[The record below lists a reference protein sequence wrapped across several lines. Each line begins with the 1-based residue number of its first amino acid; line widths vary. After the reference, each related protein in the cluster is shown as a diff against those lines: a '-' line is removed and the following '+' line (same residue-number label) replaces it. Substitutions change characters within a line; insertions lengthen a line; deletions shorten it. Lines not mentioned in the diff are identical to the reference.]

1 MCIFAS
7 QQKIRQLN
15 MVKNILYALA
25 TILLLASVYFIY
37 EWFNMESTN
46 REPLPALLSAISTMV
61 LTIIAWRLDGPKNE
75 PPSNAVN
82 VTGNNNIVN
91 QGNSNS
97 NIQINTGT
105 GDNIQGDKKVYNI
118 GKIDKADFS

>member
-1 MCIFAS
+1 M
-7 QQKIRQLN
+7 L
-15 MVKNILYALA
+15 KNLLYALA

-37 EWFNMESTN
+37 EWFKMEPSN
-46 REPLPALLSAISTMV
+46 REPLPALLSAIATIV
-61 LTIIAWRLDGPKNE
+61 LTIIVWRLDGPKNE
-75 PPSNAVN
+75 SPSNAVN

-91 QGNSNS
+91 QVNSNS
-97 NIQINTGT
+97 NIQIHTGT

>member
-15 MVKNILYALA
+15 MLKNILYALA
-25 TILLLASVYFIY
+25 TILLLASAYFIY
-37 EWFNMESTN
+37 EWFNMEPTN
-46 REPLPALLSAISTMV
+46 REPLPALLTAISTIV
-61 LTIIAWRLDGPKNE
+61 LTIIAWRLDGPKSE
-75 PPSNAVN
+75 SPSNAVN
-82 VTGNNNIVN
+82 ATGNNNIVN

>member
-1 MCIFAS
+1 M
-7 QQKIRQLN
+7 L
-15 MVKNILYALA
+15 KNLLYALA

-37 EWFNMESTN
+37 EWFKSDPGNK
-46 REPLPALLSAISTMV
+46 EPLPALLSAISTMV
-61 LTIIAWRLDGPKNE
+61 LTIIAWRLDGPKSE
-75 PPSNAVN
+75 SPSNAVN